1 MASAD
6 RPVRA
11 VAASAIGAGLIAL
24 AGTAAVHLA
33 GRRVRGHSD
42 PAMDALRG
50 VPGAVEHHHVSAPD
64 GASIHVAEQGDGRPV
79 VLLHGVGLQWWA
91 YSAQFR
97 LLAGRARVL
106 GGDMGGHGDSSGGDE
121 GMTLEAIADDL
132 AAMLEQLDLRDAV
145 VVGHSMGGMAL
156 ARFCAAHPSVLAER
170 VAAMVFLS
178 TSAATIDADTTIG
191 AVVGLSNMVTRVS
204 RDGSRFHYGWRDTNL
219 SALLV
224 RAAFGRRPSG
234 QAVDDVRRMMSELPP
249 EVATAVGRSIA
260 THDVRS
266 ELAHVQTPTAVVVGS
281 ADRLTSVRHAKVI
294 AQEIDGA
301 ELHVL
306 DGIGHQVMQEA
317 PEDLVEV
324 IEDLLTATAPA

>member
-1 MASAD
+1 VSSAD

-11 VAASAIGAGLIAL
+11 VAASAIGAGLVAL

-33 GRRVRGHSD
+33 GRRVRGHRD
-42 PAMDALRG
+42 PAMEALRG
-50 VPGAVEHHHVSAPD
+50 VPGAVEHHHVLALD
-64 GASIHVAEQGDGRPV
+64 GASVHVAEQGDGRPV

-106 GGDMGGHGDSSGGDE
+106 AWDMRGHGDSTVGDD

-132 AAMLEQLDLRDAV
+132 AAVLEQMDLRDAV

-156 ARFCAAHPSVLAER
+156 ARFCAAHPDVLADR
-170 VAAMVFLS
+170 VSALVFLS

-191 AVVGLSNMVTRVS
+191 AVVGLSNMITRVS

-224 RAAFGRRPSG
+224 RAAFGRRPSAR
-234 QAVDDVRRMMSELPP
+234 AVDDVRRMMSELAP

-266 ELAHVQTPTAVVVGS
+266 ELAHVEMPTAVVVGS
-281 ADRLTSVRHAKVI
+281 ADRLTSVRHARVI
-294 AQEIDGA
+294 VEEIDGA

-306 DGIGHQVMQEA
+306 DGVGHQVMQEA
-317 PEDLVEV
+317 PVELVQV
-324 IEDLLTATAPA
+324 IEQLMAATPPR